1 MPLSAQPVGT
11 ALLPVCDS
19 HIAGKSH
26 LVDVTPGD
34 GSVAA
39 QWPRPHGDA
48 FFLCCTPILH
58 KDGVN
63 TWFHEHAL

>member
-1 MPLSAQPVGT
+1 MPQNAQPAGT

-26 LVDVTPGD
+26 LEN
-34 GSVAA
+34 GSVAV
-39 QWPRPHGDA
+39 QWPCPHRDV

-58 KDGVN
+58 KDGVSAWIQE
-63 TWFHEHAL
+63 TRSP